1 MPNKNTFSIKPIK
14 KLIEEQLIDGIW
26 INPYANSNTIA
37 TITNDLN
44 PIYNTNYHLD
54 ALDFLRLF
62 DNNSIDRVL
71 FAPPYSPRQIS
82 ECYNNIGLKCTS
94 QDTRTSF

>member
-71 FAPPYSPRQIS
+71 FDPPYSPR
-82 ECYNNIGLKCTS
+82 
-94 QDTRTSF
+94 